1 MAYYKHVSFLK
12 WYLIKI
18 LITGGNGFIG
28 SRCVAYAKSNNLPYI
43 SIARVKLNDDNSI
56 KFDLEKQNLEELK
69 LDDIETIIHTIGIA
83 HDTSSQNRKKIS
95 LYKKINVNLTVNL
108 AKHALNCGV
117 KKFIYISSIKASGEP
132 QNGMCHTENYVGLF
146 NNIYGETKRE
156 AELKLF
162 DLLKGKDLDL
172 CIIRPSLVYGPKDKG
187 NLKSMLNLINKG
199 IFPPPPKVNNKRS
212 MIHVDDLVSAI
223 FLFMKRNSKGEI
235 FNATDNRV
243 YSSRSIYESLSY
255 AQNIEPASWSIPK
268 ILFDILGLILPA
280 FKKKSSVL
288 FNDSN
293 YDSKK
298 LNEIGFRPNLSLT
311 DINKSL
317 F

>member
-1 MAYYKHVSFLK
+1 MASN
-12 WYLIKI
+12 KI

-28 SRCVAYAKSNNLPYI
+28 SRCVAYSKSKNIPYTCV
-43 SIARVKLNDDNSI
+43 SRADLNDDNSI
-56 KFDLEKQNLEELK
+56 KFNLEKQNLEELL
-69 LDDIETIIHTIGIA
+69 LDDIGTIIHTIGIA
-83 HDTSSQNRKKIS
+83 HDTYSQNTEKIT

-132 QNGMCHTENYVGLF
+132 QNGKCHTEDYVGPCS
-146 NNIYGETKRE
+146 NIYGETKRE
-156 AELKLF
+156 AEIKLL
-162 DLLKGKDLDL
+162 DLLRGKDLDL
-172 CIIRPSLVYGPKDKG
+172 CIIRPSLVYGPNVKG
-187 NLKSMLNLINKG
+187 NLKSMLDLINKG
-199 IFPPPPKVNNKRS
+199 IFPPLPEVNNKRS

-223 FLFMKRNSKGEI
+223 FLFLKRNSRGEV

-243 YSSRSIYESLSY
+243 YSSRTIYESLSY

-268 ILFDILGLILPA
+268 ILFDILGFILPS
-280 FKKKSSVL
+280 FKKRSSVL

-298 LNEIGFRPNLSLT
+298 LNEIGFSPILTLS
-311 DINKSL
+311 DIYKSL

>member
-1 MAYYKHVSFLK
+1 MVSN
-12 WYLIKI
+12 KI
-18 LITGGNGFIG
+18 LITGANGFIG
-28 SRCVAYAKSNNLPYI
+28 SRCVAYSKSNNIPYT
-43 SIARVKLNDDNSI
+43 SVSRADLNDDNSI
-56 KFDLEKQNLEELK
+56 KFNLEKQNLEELI
-69 LDDIETIIHTIGIA
+69 LDDIGTIIHTIGIA
-83 HDTSSQNRKKIS
+83 HDTSSQNSKKIS
-95 LYKKINVNLTVNL
+95 LYKSINVNLTVNL

-132 QNGMCHTENYVGLF
+132 QNGKCHAENYVGPCS
-146 NNIYGETKRE
+146 NIYGETKRD
-156 AELKLF
+156 AELKLL
-162 DLLKGKDLDL
+162 DLLKGKNLDL
-172 CIIRPSLVYGPKDKG
+172 CIIRPSLVYGPNVKG

-199 IFPPPPKVNNKRS
+199 IFPPLPKVNNKRS

-223 FLFMKRNSKGEI
+223 FLFLKRNSRGEI
-235 FNATDNRV
+235 FNVTDNRV

-268 ILFDILGLILPA
+268 IIFDILGLILPS

-293 YDSKK
+293 YDSSK
-298 LNEIGFRPNLSLT
+298 LNEIGFSPKLTLS
-311 DINKSL
+311 DIHKSL